1 MLLSVGDIKEVLE
14 AGVTDLSTRSP
25 LEWLENF
32 KTSHK
37 CLQMDA
43 LLDQLKTFGE
53 IVDSFPVGAASCVE
67 YSLENEIR
75 KTVDTIT
82 LVNARLLMLEAQDKQ
97 RKYTSRNSKFLC
109 R

>member
-1 MLLSVGDIKEVLE
+1 MADWSV
-14 AGVTDLSTRSP
+14 RSP

-32 KTSHK
+32 KTSRK

-43 LLDQLKTFGE
+43 VLEKMRTLRET
-53 IVDSFPVGAASCVE
+53 VDSFPVGAASCVE

-82 LVNARLLMLEAQDKQ
+82 LVNARLLMLKAQDKQ
-97 RKYTSRNSKFLC
+97 RKYTSCDGKFLC